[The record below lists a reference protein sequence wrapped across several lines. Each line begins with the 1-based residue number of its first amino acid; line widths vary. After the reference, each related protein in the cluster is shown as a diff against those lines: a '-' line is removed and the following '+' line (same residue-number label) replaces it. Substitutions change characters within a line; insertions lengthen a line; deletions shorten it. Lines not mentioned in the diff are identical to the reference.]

1 MGYFIIFVLS
11 GLIGFAI
18 GGIVAIFTTRCT
30 VERVVCTHG
39 INADELIAWIE
50 NYMHNYEYLNPPTSG
65 EIIKKIREMERTQG
79 E

>member
-50 NYMHNYEYLNPPTSG
+50 NRLHNYEYLNPPTSG
-65 EIIKKIREMERTQG
+65 EIIKKIRDMERTQG